1 MPWSNFPREKILPR
15 QIGMI
20 YNLLSVTKTNYKQ
33 KTLILKNK
41 LSFSFCVQCK
51 KNYMKTPEV
60 GNLGKRHVFGFASSD
75 TTLRL
80 SEFAP
85 PSSSSPLFGPQSG
98 GAMVFALHGGLAQ
111 KWRTVYVQYKKCY
124 VHDFSCPMFLVLVQS
139 EFASHLF
146 RITIHAPV
154 FLHPGLLY
162 SLGHAPMMQWRGR
175 GGKKSGANAQLRWI
189 HRHDAVFCCCFFM
202 HC

>member
-1 MPWSNFPREKILPR
+1 MPLSNFPREKILPR

-33 KTLILKNK
+33 KTLILKKK

-80 SEFAP
+80 SEFAL

-98 GAMVFALHGGLAQ
+98 GAMVFAPHCYCALFSWPCATWRVGAKVANSLCAIQ
-111 KWRTVYVQYKKCY
+111 KMLRTWFFMSNV
-124 VHDFSCPMFLVLVQS
+124 FS
-139 EFASHLF
+139 
-146 RITIHAPV
+146 
-154 FLHPGLLY
+154 
-162 SLGHAPMMQWRGR
+162 
-175 GGKKSGANAQLRWI
+175 SGAKRIRVTFISHHDSRPRIFTSGPALLFGPCAN
-189 HRHDAVFCCCFFM
+189 DAVARARWQEKWCERPAQVNT
-202 HC
+202 